1 MEKFKPSCTK
11 INVQNDKN
19 VIANFMGVILKNFNN
34 FFRRL
39 LVFIKLLLQI
49 INVYRRSFP
58 INDSFCKLQGA
69 SEKEHFC
76 QKKCYHI
83 TKVQGHSKCVS
94 LRKRGTKID
103 KKVTKKQVEGGFA
116 AKKCNATHS
125 KNLEILRVTFFLILT
140 CFCCILY
147 ECIC

>member
-69 SEKEHFC
+69 
-76 QKKCYHI
+76 
-83 TKVQGHSKCVS
+83 
-94 LRKRGTKID
+94 
-103 KKVTKKQVEGGFA
+103 
-116 AKKCNATHS
+116 
-125 KNLEILRVTFFLILT
+125 ILT
-140 CFCCILY
+140 WTV
-147 ECIC
+147 